1 MTADSEKSPGVSN
14 HRSFLQG
21 RSICPEEGPP
31 ASLLLPH
38 CCAALCSPA
47 QGLRFHFPREGI
59 YDHPRHRRGLRSDR
73 SGKGSVPGHSPLAS
87 RLVSVSHVR
96 SCCGRPRAERA
107 WALDAHQEPC
117 GAAVGKAFLLWLTV
131 APGPAQAQ
139 VAWPSARPQR
149 PHFRP
154 GGWVAVGASASS
166 QGPDPLALSSLAV
179 SKRGATGAWSAVVCS
194 RQPQITRWPLPWRT
208 RVCHFTLAAQPG
220 DPGVVR

>member
-96 SCCGRPRAERA
+96 SAAEGREQNGPGPWTLTKSRAGQRWGRPSCSGSPWRP
-107 WALDAHQEPC
+107 D
-117 GAAVGKAFLLWLTV
+117 LLRRRWR
-131 APGPAQAQ
+131 GP
-139 VAWPSARPQR
+139 
-149 PHFRP
+149 RP
-154 GGWVAVGASASS
+154 GLSVRISDPVGGWPW
-166 QGPDPLALSSLAV
+166 GPVHHP
-179 SKRGATGAWSAVVCS
+179 RG
-194 RQPQITRWPLPWRT
+194 RTRWPSPL
-208 RVCHFTLAAQPG
+208 LL
-220 DPGVVR
+220 